1 MTAILRQTY
10 DRRKFFVS
18 LITLNWNGQ
27 ILIIYKN
34 YILHTVTFY
43 LEGELE
49 SYYLIEAV

>member
-1 MTAILRQTY
+1 MIVESI
-10 DRRKFFVS
+10 FVS

-34 YILHTVTFY
+34 YILHTITFY